1 MNTNALTIIEDQIRA
16 PETIGKLMLALGY
29 DDPKDAAAKND
40 AKRYASSVVA
50 ELQKMALDTKKAE
63 ILKCNPQSIVQVMV
77 DAAKFR
83 LMIDGRQHAH
93 IVKYGNDATL
103 QIGYRGYIAKIAE
116 HYENADIN
124 VFPVYKGDVLTI
136 TGGDGFDRYQHD
148 RAKPFNDDQ
157 KDFEGVVAVLYYT
170 KGDQKFQKIIT
181 MSAAEIGKV
190 RKAAKQDFVW
200 SSWFIE
206 KAKAAAIKRICKVQ
220 FASISILQEM
230 IAYDNRK
237 HFDIEKP
244 IDDVKPGSIIDNLNQ
259 GLGADKPAGG
269 PESDDVLDGVSVR
282 VEDDQAAPAQ
292 PDAKG
297 GEISED
303 LLGLPEIDPE
313 LEKDAR
319 AVIRMIRAEDTIPGL
334 HEIFDKDFKA
344 ECDRIKAGSPE
355 LYKSLEGERDRRRA
369 EIDGG
374 AA

>member
-1 MNTNALTIIEDQIRA
+1 MNTNALTIIEEEIRA
-16 PETIGKLMLALGY
+16 PETIGKLMLALGH
-29 DDPKDAAAKND
+29 DDPKDAHAKND

-50 ELQKMALDTKKAE
+50 ELQKMALDEKKRV
-63 ILKCNPQSIVQVMV
+63 ILQCTPQSIVQTMV

-116 HYENADIN
+116 HYDNADIN

-136 TGGDGFDRYQHD
+136 TGGDGFDRYTHD

-181 MSAAEIGKV
+181 MSAAEIGKI

-200 SSWFIE
+200 SAWFIE

-220 FASISILQEM
+220 FASISLLQEM
-230 IAYDNRK
+230 IEYDNRK

-244 IDDVKPGSIIDNLNQ
+244 IEDVKAGSIIDNLNQ
-259 GLGADKPAGG
+259 GLGADKPAGA
-269 PESDDVLDGVSVR
+269 PESDDAIEGVSVR
-282 VEDDQAAPAQ
+282 VDYYHAAPASDMPKSD
-292 PDAKG
+292 PD
-297 GEISED
+297 
-303 LLGLPEIDPE
+303 
-313 LEKDAR
+313 LEKDAQ
-319 AVIRMIRAEDTIPGL
+319 AVLRMIEIEETAAGL
-334 HEIFDKDFKA
+334 AEIFEKDFKP
-344 ECDRIKAGSPE
+344 EVDRIKAKDPQ
-355 LYKSLEGERDRRRA
+355 LFKYLEEQYIRRESA
-369 EIDGG
+369 ILKGG
-374 AA
+374 AQ